1 MVVDAE
7 VMLEPHHRGR
17 GRAPVPHGRGGIGGD
32 DPDPAPVAE
41 DPAALWR
48 GWEKRPDTEREESH
62 GRGSAAASAAA
73 AAAEEAIDGDNK
85 GGARARPWRSC
96 GGGRLLGGVV
106 NFLWPRA
113 VAAHRGC
120 AGETRKAQH
129 NSGVM
134 VAGLAPRGEENVR
147 ICVTETTYKI

>member
-7 VMLEPHHRGR
+7 VMLEPHHR

-106 NFLWPRA
+106 NFLWPSS
-113 VAAHRGC
+113 GC
-120 AGETRKAQH
+120 AEAAQGKRARRNTTVGSWSLGWRRAAKKTFVSVSLEPLI
-129 NSGVM
+129 NSG
-134 VAGLAPRGEENVR
+134 
-147 ICVTETTYKI
+147 I

>member
-7 VMLEPHHRGR
+7 VMLEPHHR

-96 GGGRLLGGVV
+96 GGGRLLEGVV
-106 NFLWPRA
+106 NFLWRRA
-113 VAAHRGC
+113 
-120 AGETRKAQH
+120 AGRR
-129 NSGVM
+129 S
-134 VAGLAPRGEENVR
+134 L
-147 ICVTETTYKI
+147 